1 MFRKTNTQVFWS
13 LSIEIVTFNPSFF
26 YTFFPQLAASEAMI
40 PSSRPPSVILTFNY
54 HQRGKGNQ
62 TDVFQEARALWI
74 SLHPRCIHQSLCL
87 QSPGGRKAGKWLVC
101 SWGSGVTGRIRK
113 EKSLSY
119 SMNSFCLTCI
129 NLQRP
134 APESARIKQQRKD
147 REGREV
153 SSPDLVLKIGVYG
166 PVLIWEHRRW
176 YQFVFQS

>member
-40 PSSRPPSVILTFNY
+40 PSSRPPFVILTFNY

-74 SLHPRCIHQSLCL
+74 SLHPHCIHQSLCL
-87 QSPGGRKAGKWLVC
+87 QSPGGRKAGEWLVC
-101 SWGSGVTGRIRK
+101 SWGRGVTGRIRK

-119 SMNSFCLTCI
+119 SMNSFCLTWI
-129 NLQRP
+129 NLQSP

-153 SSPDLVLKIGVYG
+153 SSPDCNLGVKNRSLWSS
-166 PVLIWEHRRW
+166 PHLRT
-176 YQFVFQS
+176 